1 MLFNRRDQRRIG
13 RVVNLVEGRRPGGD
27 VPLSR
32 QLGAGLPGVRL
43 AKLKADL
50 PSGGAAQGVLL
61 VWDSQ
66 ANAIVEETLD
76 PAEWVTIRDRLAEG
90 ANGGISGTNGRRCF
104 VVPDISGDGWMI
116 VQTLFTCS

>member
-1 MLFNRRDQRRIG
+1 MYNKRDQRRIG
-13 RVVNLVEGRRPGGD
+13 RVVNIVEGNRPGGD
-27 VPLSR
+27 VAIVRPALS
-32 QLGAGLPGVRL
+32 GPGGMRL
-43 AKLKADL
+43 AKLKGDL

-66 ANAIVEETLD
+66 SQTIVESTLD
-76 PAEWVTIRDRLAEG
+76 PAEYVTIRDRLKEG
-90 ANGGISGTNGRRCF
+90 ANGGISGSNGRRCF